1 MNRPS
6 RPGKPHPT
14 VAWRSRLR
22 KASHDAA
29 HHPEAESGTEA
40 IPDLP
45 GVFRGRAT
53 VVSDESQ
60 MTQMLEA
67 LQAAGTFAFD
77 TEFIGEA
84 SYRPQTCL
92 VQIATSD
99 AVWLVDPIAGFDIE
113 PVFRLVADP
122 NIRTLVHAGEQD
134 LDQVYR
140 LTGTIPANVFDTQIA
155 AGFASLSYP
164 ASLAKLVLE
173 LSGVKLH
180 KGFTFTDWT
189 LRPLSNAQLR
199 YAADDVRYLPLVAS
213 RLDEQLREAGRDG
226 WVNQECQARCDALR
240 DACDPNLAWQRVRG
254 VGSLE
259 ARGVNVLKELVLWRD
274 AAAREADVP
283 PRTMVKDECLV
294 DLSKRPP
301 KTMDQLKNVK
311 HLPRPVIEQHA
322 NAILEAARRG
332 VTVPVGRTKDE
343 EGEEQGLSD
352 KFRIDAV
359 WAKIQSVCFAFGLDP
374 AVVGSR
380 QDAGDLLRA
389 HDAGRSIH
397 DNALLVG
404 WRSRAIGDAIKE
416 ALDSVN

>member
-6 RPGKPHPT
+6 RPGKPHPA

-29 HHPEAESGTEA
+29 HHPEAESGSEA
-40 IPDLP
+40 VPDLP

-53 VVSDESQ
+53 LVSDENQ
-60 MTQMLEA
+60 MKQMLDA
-67 LQAAGTFAFD
+67 LLSAGTFAFD

-122 NIRTLVHAGEQD
+122 AIRTLVHAGEQD

-140 LTGTIPANVFDTQIA
+140 LTGIIPENVFDTQIA
-155 AGFASLSYP
+155 AGFASMSYP

-189 LRPLSNAQLR
+189 QRPLSAAQLR
-199 YAADDVRYLPLVAS
+199 YAADDVRYLPFVAC
-213 RLDEQLREAGRDG
+213 RLDEQLRESRRDD
-226 WVNQECQARCDALR
+226 WVNEECQSRCDALR
-240 DACDPNLAWQRVRG
+240 DASDPNLAWRRVRG
-254 VGSLE
+254 VGNLE
-259 ARGVNVLKELVLWRD
+259 GRGVNVLKELVLWRD

-283 PRTMVKDECLV
+283 PRTMVKDECLI
-294 DLSKRPP
+294 DLAKRPP
-301 KTMDQLKNVK
+301 KTVDQLRNVK
-311 HLPRPVIEQHA
+311 HLPRPVIEEHA
-322 NAILEAARRG
+322 GAIMEAAKRG
-332 VTVPVGRTKDE
+332 MSVPVERAKDDE
-343 EGEEQGLSD
+343 AEEQGLSD
-352 KFRIDAV
+352 KFRIDAI
-359 WAKIQSVCFAFGLDP
+359 WAKIQSACFSLGLDP

-380 QDAGDLLRA
+380 QDAGDLLRM
-389 HDAGRSIH
+389 HDAGRPIN

-404 WRSRAIGDAIKE
+404 WRSRAVGDAIKT
-416 ALDSVN
+416 ALGTV